1 MKVLFCGDK
10 HLKIN
15 RFDLAKQ
22 FLLWLN
28 NTIEQN
34 KPDLYVCLGD
44 DMDTHSIIRAELLT
58 ELRYHFDKILS
69 LNIPIVYVVGNH
81 DCFKPSD
88 MKYHALQSMIGLNS
102 NLHIIEKPQELYGMT
117 FVPYVHKPE
126 DFPKQTLPI
135 CVAHQTFKGADF
147 GDITTKDGVD
157 ASSIVG
163 AEIIISG
170 HIHKRQRMATGV
182 DGGPEVIYCGSPF
195 SQSASDI
202 NQTKGVSIFDTAT
215 YAEEF
220 IVCPL
225 PMWRGVKY
233 ELSQSFSAVDMHED
247 LMQTLNDID
256 HWVIEITGPKAEV
269 IGYLGSKKGKSLTV
283 GRDVKIKTV
292 FTDKEKRQVR
302 IVATSLSSIVSEY
315 IDKVYTGSIDK
326 DLLKITARDVFE
338 SLNKLHSP
346 GIINS
351 GENT

>member
-22 FLLWLN
+22 FLSWLN
-28 NTIEQN
+28 ETIEQY

-44 DMDTHSIIRAELLT
+44 DLDTHSVVRSEILT
-58 ELRYHFDKILS
+58 ELRYHFDKVLS

-88 MKYHALQSMIGLNS
+88 MKYHALQSMIGLDP
-102 NLHIIEKPQELYGMT
+102 NLHIVDKVQNLYGMT

-157 ASSIVG
+157 ACSVAG

-170 HIHKRQRMATGV
+170 HIHKRQRMDNSAS
-182 DGGPEVIYCGSPF
+182 GGPEVIYCGSPF
-195 SQSASDI
+195 SQSSSDI

-225 PMWRGVKY
+225 PMWRGVKF
-233 ELSQSFSAVDMHED
+233 ELSSTFTAEDMHEE
-247 LMQTLNDID
+247 LMETLNDKD
-256 HWVIEITGPKAEV
+256 HWVAEITGPKAEV

-283 GRDVKIKTV
+283 GRDVKIKTI

-302 IVATSLSSIVSEY
+302 IEATSLSSIVSQY
-315 IDKVYTGSIDK
+315 IDKVYNGSIDK
-326 DLLKITARDVFE
+326 DLLKHKANDIFE
-338 SLNKLHSP
+338 SLN
-346 GIINS
+346 NS
-351 GENT
+351 SDLV

>member
-22 FLLWLN
+22 FLSWLN
-28 NTIEQN
+28 STIEQH

-44 DMDTHSIIRAELLT
+44 DMDTHSVIRAELLT
-58 ELRYHFDKILS
+58 ELRYHFDKVLS

-88 MKYHALQSMIGLNS
+88 IKYHALQSMIGLDPNLTIIDKVQ
-102 NLHIIEKPQELYGMT
+102 NLHGMT
-117 FVPYVHKPE
+117 FVPYVHRPE

-157 ASSIVG
+157 ASSIAG

-170 HIHKRQRMATGV
+170 HIHKKQRLAT
-182 DGGPEVIYCGSPF
+182 GGPEVVYCGSPF

-202 NQTKGVSIFDTAT
+202 NQVKGVSIFDTDT
-215 YAEEF
+215 FAEEF

-225 PMWRGVKY
+225 PVWKGVKY
-233 ELSQSFSAVDMHED
+233 ELDQSYSAVEMHED
-247 LMQTLNDID
+247 LMQTLNDKD

-269 IGYLGSKKGKSLTV
+269 IGYLSSKKGKSLTI

-302 IVATSLSSIVSEY
+302 IEAVSLSSIVSQY
-315 IDKVYTGSIDK
+315 IDKVYNGSIDK
-326 DLLKITARDVFE
+326 DLLKQKAHEVTE
-338 SLNKLHSP
+338 SLN
-346 GIINS
+346 NS
-351 GENT
+351 SHLV